1 MAELKKKIKLNHLTS
16 RRFPTELVV
25 NISLG
30 KEILDSV
37 HKTLWFFPVEVQ
49 ELTII
54 IVVYEVLFSQKASP
68 IDSQAKTRYK
78 Y

>member
-25 NISLG
+25 NILLG

-37 HKTLWFFPVEVQ
+37 HKTLWLFLIEVQ

-54 IVVYEVLFSQKASP
+54 IVVYEVLFS
-68 IDSQAKTRYK
+68 
-78 Y
+78 

>member
-1 MAELKKKIKLNHLTS
+1 MAELKKKNKLNHLTS

-37 HKTLWFFPVEVQ
+37 HKPLWLFVIEVQ
-49 ELTII
+49 EVTII
-54 IVVYEVLFSQKASP
+54 IVVYEVLFS
-68 IDSQAKTRYK
+68 
-78 Y
+78 

>member
-1 MAELKKKIKLNHLTS
+1 MAELKKIKLNHLTS

-37 HKTLWFFPVEVQ
+37 HKTLWLFVIEVQ
-49 ELTII
+49 EVTI
-54 IVVYEVLFSQKASP
+54 IVVVYGVLSG
-68 IDSQAKTRYK
+68 
-78 Y
+78 

>member
-25 NISLG
+25 NILLG

-37 HKTLWFFPVEVQ
+37 HKTLWLFLIEVQ
-49 ELTII
+49 EVTII
-54 IVVYEVLFSQKASP
+54 IVVYEVLFS
-68 IDSQAKTRYK
+68 
-78 Y
+78 

>member
-1 MAELKKKIKLNHLTS
+1 MAELKKKKIKLNHLTS

-25 NISLG
+25 NILLG

-37 HKTLWFFPVEVQ
+37 HKTLWLFLIEVQ

-54 IVVYEVLFSQKASP
+54 IVVYEVLFS
-68 IDSQAKTRYK
+68 
-78 Y
+78 

>member
-37 HKTLWFFPVEVQ
+37 PKTLWLFVIEVQ
-49 ELTII
+49 EVTII
-54 IVVYEVLFSQKASP
+54 IVVYGVLSG
-68 IDSQAKTRYK
+68 
-78 Y
+78 

>member
-1 MAELKKKIKLNHLTS
+1 MAELKKIKLNHLTS

-37 HKTLWFFPVEVQ
+37 PKTLWLFVIEVQ
-49 ELTII
+49 EVTII
-54 IVVYEVLFSQKASP
+54 IVVYGVLSG
-68 IDSQAKTRYK
+68 
-78 Y
+78 